1 MKTITTSFSNTTKFL
16 SSCLQ
21 SWFAS
26 RLEKDDNIEF
36 QQTIPFTVTKN
47 KTLTDLSFI
56 GKEYTIFFEIFINK
70 LPTTN
75 NFVNVLL
82 LTKTNCNGASPR
94 YPGIWVKKFNGILSK
109 FHITQDM
116 NGNWNDA
123 KDIPVPA
130 ANKWIKIEVSQ
141 TKIGEK
147 VKVLLLYCNHIF
159 FRQHAASIYGFVR

>member
-1 MKTITTSFSNTTKFL
+1 MKTLTTSTTKTTMVL
-16 SSCLQ
+16 SSCLK
-21 SWFAS
+21 SGFAI
-26 RLEKDDNIEF
+26 RTIDEDTTEF
-36 QQTIPFTVTKN
+36 QQTLPFNITQN
-47 KTLTDLSFI
+47 NLLTNLSFI
-56 GKEYTIFFEIFINK
+56 GNEYTIFFEIFINK